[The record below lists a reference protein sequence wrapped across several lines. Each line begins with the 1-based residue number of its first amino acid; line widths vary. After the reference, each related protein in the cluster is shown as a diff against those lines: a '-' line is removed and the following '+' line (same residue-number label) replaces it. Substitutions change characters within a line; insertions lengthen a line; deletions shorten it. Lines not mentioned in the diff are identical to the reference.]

1 MIAVRYGLL
10 HAAVIGGMEPQ
21 VMHIS
26 EADSVRN
33 VRAIL
38 QQVQKMEPRS
48 SSNATPYP
56 GPCLRSA
63 APVRLTISECIA
75 VAKAREDETGLALE
89 LDPDFAADVG
99 GDRSQPQTV
108 ERPSWN

>member
-1 MIAVRYGLL
+1 
-10 HAAVIGGMEPQ
+10 
-21 VMHIS
+21 
-26 EADSVRN
+26 
-33 VRAIL
+33 
-38 QQVQKMEPRS
+38 
-48 SSNATPYP
+48 
-56 GPCLRSA
+56 
-63 APVRLTISECIA
+63 VRLTISECIA